1 MTNLMD
7 QLERYGTD
15 FVEAV
20 DALTFDEVA
29 PRRVGSGPVRP
40 ILAGPV
46 SGGRPPLV
54 VGLVAAA
61 VVLIVGAAVAFLVR
75 SPSIAP
81 AEPVPTTVPTTT
93 LSSTGTSSPTTTAV
107 GSTETDREPPEAI
120 DGQIEWQIVSGD
132 ASSVPQGFRIRPASD
147 GGFVAS
153 ELGFRYTSS
162 DGVSWDV
169 TELGVPDGAEN
180 PRQVEVSG
188 DAWLIDDPTLPE
200 DDTSGMY
207 RLDGTEWMK
216 VDLGLDLPIIEG
228 LHWSATTHASLVGL
242 GDIRLVHTEAVAT
255 VRWGDLFG
263 TFEDPDLGQASRPL
277 EPAMWWVP
285 EDRQLKII
293 NPITGDEIA
302 TLDVDIRSASPVDIV
317 FTDASTGA
325 EAHRV
330 AGDIPGA
337 TEASLLDALANVFG
351 TVLAVDSTWWVSTD
365 GGASFERA
373 SVPWSSD
380 GRATVIDS
388 LDDWLYA
395 SWYGFDRASFALW
408 RSRDGVEWQSLGSP
422 SFDVPEGHDSIVH
435 VFGQHDELVATV
447 SLIDPD
453 SGEEGR
459 TDYWHS
465 ADGDTWVRLGT
476 VPGSPNVS
484 LTSVGWV
491 AVDLDG
497 VSVSQDFENWTRI
510 GDPPL
515 SESEAEE
522 SVGFSGSVSATVAG
536 DAVFFWV
543 GDDESGERT
552 LWVGRLTK

>member
-1 MTNLMD
+1 
-7 QLERYGTD
+7 
-15 FVEAV
+15 
-20 DALTFDEVA
+20 
-29 PRRVGSGPVRP
+29 
-40 ILAGPV
+40 
-46 SGGRPPLV
+46 
-54 VGLVAAA
+54 
-61 VVLIVGAAVAFLVR
+61 
-75 SPSIAP
+75 
-81 AEPVPTTVPTTT
+81 
-93 LSSTGTSSPTTTAV
+93 
-107 GSTETDREPPEAI
+107 
-120 DGQIEWQIVSGD
+120 
-132 ASSVPQGFRIRPASD
+132 
-147 GGFVAS
+147 
-153 ELGFRYTSS
+153 
-162 DGVSWDV
+162 
-169 TELGVPDGAEN
+169 
-180 PRQVEVSG
+180 
-188 DAWLIDDPTLPE
+188 
-200 DDTSGMY
+200 
-207 RLDGTEWMK
+207 
-216 VDLGLDLPIIEG
+216 
-228 LHWSATTHASLVGL
+228 
-242 GDIRLVHTEAVAT
+242 
-255 VRWGDLFG
+255 
-263 TFEDPDLGQASRPL
+263 
-277 EPAMWWVP
+277 MWWVP
-285 EDRQLKII
+285 EDRQLKIV
-293 NPITGDEIA
+293 NPVSGDEIA

-317 FTDASTGA
+317 FTDASTRA

-395 SWYGFDRASFALW
+395 SWYGFDRASLALW
-408 RSRDGVEWQSLGSP
+408 RSRDGVEWESLGSP
-422 SFDVPEGHDSIVH
+422 SFDVPAELDSIVH

-465 ADGDTWVRLGT
+465 ADGVNWVRLGT

-522 SVGFSGSVSATVAG
+522 GVGFSGSVSATVAG